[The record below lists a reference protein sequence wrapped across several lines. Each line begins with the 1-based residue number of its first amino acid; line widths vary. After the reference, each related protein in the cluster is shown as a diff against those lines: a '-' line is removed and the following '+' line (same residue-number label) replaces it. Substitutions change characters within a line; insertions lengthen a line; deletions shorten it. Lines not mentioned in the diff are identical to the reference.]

1 MDLLL
6 LAVVGVLA
14 GGVNAVA
21 GGGSLL
27 TFPVLVT
34 TGLSPLSANVTNTI
48 AQLPGYV
55 SIVGGYRQELEG
67 QGPRLRALLPA
78 PIAGAVLGVV
88 ALKVGGEGTFEAVV
102 PWLVLVA
109 CGLLAVQPRLRLRLA
124 QPHPHAAPRP
134 ALHAA
139 MLVAAGYAT
148 YFGAAA
154 GVLILAILAFGIA
167 DRLGRLNALNRA
179 LVLAANLIGAPA
191 LALVAPVDWP
201 SVAVLAPATMV
212 GGYLGARVARLM
224 PDRVLRVV
232 VIVIGVVVAVWLL
245 VR

>member
-27 TFPVLVT
+27 TFPVLVA

-67 QGPRLRALLPA
+67 QGPRLRALLPVT
-78 PIAGAVLGVV
+78 IAGAALGVV
-88 ALKVGGEGTFEAVV
+88 ALKVGGEGTFEEVV
-102 PWLVLVA
+102 PWLVLIA
-109 CGLLAVQPRLRLRLA
+109 CGLLAVQPYLKKRLA
-124 QPHPHAAPRP
+124 EPRAHGGPTP
-134 ALHAA
+134 ALYVA
-139 MLVAAGYAT
+139 MLFAAGYAT

-154 GVLILAILAFGIA
+154 GVLILAILAFGIL

-179 LVLAANLIGAPA
+179 LVLVANCIGAPA
-191 LALVAPVDWP
+191 LAVVAPVDWA

-212 GGYLGARVARLM
+212 GGYVGARVARLM
-224 PDRVLRVV
+224 PDQVLRVV
-232 VIVIGVVVAVWLL
+232 VIVIGVAVAVWLL
-245 VR
+245 LR

>member
-1 MDLLL
+1 MDLVL
-6 LAVVGVLA
+6 LALVGVLA

-27 TFPVLVT
+27 TFPILVA

-67 QGPRLRALLPA
+67 QGPRLRALLPVTV
-78 PIAGAVLGVV
+78 AGAVLGVV
-88 ALKVGGEGTFEAVV
+88 ALKVGGEGTFEEVV
-102 PWLVLVA
+102 PWLVLIA
-109 CGLLAVQPRLRLRLA
+109 CGLLAVQPRLRMLLA
-124 QPHPHAAPRP
+124 EPRAHGGPRP
-134 ALHAA
+134 ALHVA
-139 MLVAAGYAT
+139 MLFAAGYAT

-154 GVLILAILAFGIA
+154 GVLILVILAFGIA

-179 LVLAANLIGAPA
+179 LVLVANVIGAPA

-201 SVAVLAPATMV
+201 SVAVLAPATMI
-212 GGYLGARVARLM
+212 GGYVGARVARLM
-224 PDRVLRVV
+224 PDRVLRAV

-245 VR
+245 LR